1 MPAKLKMNNNT
12 LFLAD
17 ARRLLGKLFIPNE
30 LGQHKKKGG
39 PSFMYCKKMN
49 PLA

>member
-39 PSFMYCKKMN
+39 QASCIVKR
-49 PLA
+49 